1 MPTSTKSQWPP
12 VATPDVIPASRRS
25 SSRTA
30 LAASLAFLTA
40 NDYTIDV
47 TNDELFALTIIVAR
61 NEMPEAALIAESFT
75 PRLRYS
81 GCSLGYQL
89 ASILAG
95 GPAPIIATALF
106 ARYHSGYAI
115 AVFIAATFENCPSI
129 GSVTPRSCNARKTSS
144 VGTFPTSSFCAKG
157 QPPSPPMVES
167 KRRHPA
173 S

>member
-61 NEMPEAALIAESFT
+61 NEMPEAALIAWFKEH
-75 PRLRYS
+75 
-81 GCSLGYQL
+81 
-89 ASILAG
+89 
-95 GPAPIIATALF
+95 APP
-106 ARYHSGYAI
+106 HSG
-115 AVFIAATFENCPSI
+115 
-129 GSVTPRSCNARKTSS
+129 RL
-144 VGTFPTSSFCAKG
+144 
-157 QPPSPPMVES
+157 
-167 KRRHPA
+167 
-173 S
+173 